1 MKNLIKAQLYQL
13 KKNRI
18 LILIFLAL
26 CIMQVSGSAG
36 EMAYQNWELSA
47 GGYLAANGLSV
58 LSPVILIV
66 TLVTAEVC
74 GADFM
79 DKTGNYELMAG
90 YRRKDIFFS
99 RTVLSV
105 LLSLPAMFLLLLVW
119 AVAAIAL
126 GGWGTELSTEAVL
139 ARMVLLIFPIF
150 RLVCEF
156 VFLSYVIKNQ
166 YIVMGCGLFLF
177 MGNAVLSIPEHVRM
191 FSSIGSIH
199 ELVNFSSW
207 ATFRLVDEK
216 EIRIYESAISSFDV
230 LGIAVIS
237 VLAGVLFLW
246 LGYQF
251 YKKDDLH

>member
-66 TLVTAEVC
+66 ILVTAEVC

-105 LLSLPAMFLLLLVW
+105 LLSLPAMYLLLLVW

-126 GGWGTELSTEAVL
+126 GGWGTELSSGAILV
-139 ARMVLLIFPIF
+139 RMVLLIFPIF
-150 RLVCEF
+150 RLICEF
-156 VFLSYVIKNQ
+156 IFLSYVIKNQ
-166 YIVMGCGLFLF
+166 YVVMGGGLFLF
-177 MGNAVLSIPEHVRM
+177 MGNAVLSIPEHARM

-199 ELVNFSSW
+199 ELVSFSSW

-216 EIRIYESAISSFDV
+216 EIRIYESAISSVDA

-237 VLAGVLFLW
+237 VLAGILFLW

>member
-105 LLSLPAMFLLLLVW
+105 LLSLPAMYLLLLVW

-126 GGWGTELSTEAVL
+126 GGWGNELFPEAVL
-139 ARMVLLIFPIF
+139 VRMVLLIFPIF
-150 RLVCEF
+150 RLICEF
-156 VFLSYVIKNQ
+156 IFLSYVIKNQ

-216 EIRIYESAISSFDV
+216 EIRIYESAISSFDA

-237 VLAGVLFLW
+237 VLAGILFLW

>member
-1 MKNLIKAQLYQL
+1 MKNLINAQLYQL

-47 GGYLAANGLSV
+47 GGYLAANGLSI

-99 RTVLSV
+99 RTILSV
-105 LLSLPAMFLLLLVW
+105 LLSLPAMYLLLLVW

-126 GGWGTELSTEAVL
+126 GGWGNELFPEAVL
-139 ARMVLLIFPIF
+139 VRMVLLIFPYF
-150 RLVCEF
+150 DLF
-156 VFLSYVIKNQ
+156 VN
-166 YIVMGCGLFLF
+166 
-177 MGNAVLSIPEHVRM
+177 
-191 FSSIGSIH
+191 
-199 ELVNFSSW
+199 
-207 ATFRLVDEK
+207 
-216 EIRIYESAISSFDV
+216 SF
-230 LGIAVIS
+230 
-237 VLAGVLFLW
+237 F
-246 LGYQF
+246 
-251 YKKDDLH
+251 

>member
-18 LILIFLAL
+18 LILIFIAL

-119 AVAAIAL
+119 VVAAVAL
-126 GGWGTELSTEAVL
+126 GGWGTELFPGAVL
-139 ARMVLLIFPIF
+139 FRMALLIFPIF
-150 RLVCEF
+150 RLICEF
-156 VFLSYVIKNQ
+156 IFLSYVIKNQ

-216 EIRIYESAISSFDV
+216 EIRIYESAISSFDA

>member
-26 CIMQVSGSAG
+26 CVMQVSGSAG
-36 EMAYQNWELSA
+36 EMAYEDWKLSA
-47 GGYLAANGLSV
+47 GGYLATNGYV
-58 LSPVILIV
+58 ILSPVILIV

-99 RTVLSV
+99 RTVLSI
-105 LLSLPAMFLLLLVW
+105 LLSLPAMFLLLLIW
-119 AVAAIAL
+119 AVAAVAF
-126 GGWGTELSTEAVL
+126 GGWGTELSPEAVL
-139 ARMVLLIFPIF
+139 TRTVLMIFPIL
-150 RLVCEF
+150 RLICEF

-177 MGNAVLSIPEHVRM
+177 MGNTVLSIPEHTRM
-191 FSSIGSIH
+191 FSSVGSIH
-199 ELVNFSSW
+199 ELVSFSCWS
-207 ATFRLVDEK
+207 TFRLVDEK
-216 EIRIYESAISSFDV
+216 EIRIYESAISGSNA
-230 LGIAVIS
+230 LGIVVMS

>member
-47 GGYLAANGLSV
+47 GGYLAANGLSI

-90 YRRKDIFFS
+90 YRRKDIS
-99 RTVLSV
+99 D
-105 LLSLPAMFLLLLVW
+105 
-119 AVAAIAL
+119 I
-126 GGWGTELSTEAVL
+126 
-139 ARMVLLIFPIF
+139 
-150 RLVCEF
+150 
-156 VFLSYVIKNQ
+156 
-166 YIVMGCGLFLF
+166 
-177 MGNAVLSIPEHVRM
+177 
-191 FSSIGSIH
+191 
-199 ELVNFSSW
+199 
-207 ATFRLVDEK
+207 
-216 EIRIYESAISSFDV
+216 
-230 LGIAVIS
+230 
-237 VLAGVLFLW
+237 
-246 LGYQF
+246 
-251 YKKDDLH
+251 